1 MTKTEYSAHCEPTQ
15 AGGWKAHVEEPDCEA
30 HARRLDQLKEHVALS
45 IHHETGMALCDIV
58 VRLEGVFPDALDA
71 FQSAHRKIDQAN
83 TLRHEAAQEIRQVVA
98 RLRSEGL
105 TMRDISALL
114 GITPQ
119 RVSQLTASPSS
130 S

>member
-1 MTKTEYSAHCEPTQ
+1 M
-15 AGGWKAHVEEPDCEA
+15 
-30 HARRLDQLKEHVALS
+30 
-45 IHHETGMALCDIV
+45 CDIV

-119 RVSQLTASPSS
+119 RVSQLTASPSAS
-130 S
+130 